1 MPNNQYGGFLQLPP
15 AAYQQFLAQMMAAAA
30 PAAPASPNA
39 PRTPNRKNTKK
50 PKTKK

>member
-30 PAAPASPNA
+30 PAPPNA

>member
-30 PAAPASPNA
+30 PASPNA